1 MARQAPEHDISPTL
15 AAAKQ
20 WINSCLIEDGSVF
33 SDSLWTAALVD
44 EVYQAFVKHPD
55 ESEDVFISK
64 LKGQMKEAS
73 PSAKRL
79 MAEMLWALLLF
90 PSNIKPST
98 KRQQVLEIWGLSG
111 DELRDSH
118 PLLQDD
124 VLKGIGSG
132 GTGFNNYRPHEM
144 AFLIDLTADL
154 KQRGTQERQR
164 IFSDYDCFIAW
175 IESVEQK
182 RREDS
187 GVLQKGRR
195 QFRHM
200 LRFFAFPDR
209 VERMSSNNDRRRILE
224 AFHVA
229 SFRETASWT
238 DQKLDDALLKLRA
251 ELVKIYPLPVFD
263 FYEPSIKAKWSE
275 DRKIK
280 TPEGEVTVTVPK
292 DDDDDSEE
300 KVSTQL
306 ETKAPEARQ
315 SIEIQSKLATIGAT
329 IGFKIWL
336 PKSDRG
342 RVGQL
347 VTEGVR
353 AAFVE
358 DLPLNYDMTTID
370 TIEQIDVLWLKGR
383 SIARAFEVEH
393 TTAVYS
399 GLLRMA
405 DLIALQPNMDI
416 RLHIVAPDER
426 REKVFKEMRRPV
438 FAYLERGP
446 LSKMCTFISYESV
459 NTISAMKHLA
469 YTKDSIIEEYEEPAE
484 L

>member
-1 MARQAPEHDISPTL
+1 MD
-15 AAAKQ
+15 K
-20 WINSCLIEDGSVF
+20 
-33 SDSLWTAALVD
+33 
-44 EVYQAFVKHPD
+44 
-55 ESEDVFISK
+55 
-64 LKGQMKEAS
+64 
-73 PSAKRL
+73 
-79 MAEMLWALLLF
+79 
-90 PSNIKPST
+90 
-98 KRQQVLEIWGLSG
+98 
-111 DELRDSH
+111 
-118 PLLQDD
+118 
-124 VLKGIGSG
+124 
-132 GTGFNNYRPHEM
+132 
-144 AFLIDLTADL
+144 
-154 KQRGTQERQR
+154 
-164 IFSDYDCFIAW
+164 
-175 IESVEQK
+175 SVEQK